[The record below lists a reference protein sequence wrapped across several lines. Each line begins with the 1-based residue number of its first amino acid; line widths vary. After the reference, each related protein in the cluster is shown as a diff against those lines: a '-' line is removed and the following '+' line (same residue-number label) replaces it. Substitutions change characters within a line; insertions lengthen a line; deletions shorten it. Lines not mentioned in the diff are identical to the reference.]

1 MAARGILDDITAGQ
15 DYVSGLFDTQ
25 AKLRA
30 GRAYAGGD
38 YAGASGILASRGDL
52 ESAERISQR
61 GARTDVLSA
70 VDNKDFGAART
81 AAASAGNTGLYDAAS
96 GAEDDETAQKTQ
108 WLTQA
113 TDALKQLP
121 AESRQKAF
129 TDYIAPTI
137 KMMGADDA
145 MLSAVTATELTDE
158 ALDAFKA
165 SLGGKSGKRIE
176 KIGDSLVEIGS
187 DGTAREIYKAPAGSK
202 VVGNSLVT
210 DDGQVLYTAP
220 EYRSVA
226 ADTSL
231 VEIGGGGGGAPV
243 SGGSQL
249 PRGLR
254 NNNPGNIEDG
264 AFAKSQPGY
273 KGSDGR
279 FAIFETADAGQAAQ
293 AALLQSYGSRG
304 INTIS
309 AAVNR
314 WAPKSDGNDS
324 TAYANYVASR
334 LGVSADTPID
344 LTNPKNA
351 RALATVMA
359 EFENGPQSKSS
370 GVAPAGGGARVIAQ
384 GPAKQKSG
392 PEWVSETI
400 NGTSVLVNKTTGDRK
415 ADPTI
420 PIEKPSKLGAD
431 AIARF
436 SLMVPSAVTAVR
448 TMKRLEDGG
457 YSLNKDAVAAR
468 VAQTMGPGGIIG
480 GAARTMAGQDY
491 QNYNQAAKA
500 FESSILPI
508 LSGAAV
514 SESEAERLVT
524 AALPQIGDTKETAK
538 TKAQSRQNMVKAA
551 EMLLRGAS
559 TRDIAALLIPADLA
573 PAPSGSPKPAPRAP
587 PRVGEV
593 KNGYRY
599 TGGNPSQPSSWAK
612 L

>member
-1 MAARGILDDITAGQ
+1 MAARGILEDIQAGQ
-15 DYVSGLFDTQ
+15 NYVSGLFDTQ

-38 YAGASGILASRGDL
+38 YAGAAGLLASRGDL
-52 ESAERISQR
+52 ETAERVSQR

-70 VDNKDFGAART
+70 VDKKDFGAARGV
-81 AAASAGNTGLYDAAS
+81 AAGAGNTALYGAAA
-96 GAEDDETAQKTQ
+96 GAEDDEAAQKTQ

-121 AESRQKAF
+121 VEARQKAF

-137 KMMGADDA
+137 KMMGGDDA
-145 MLSAVTATELTDE
+145 MLSAIDATHLTDE

-187 DGTAREIYKAPAGSK
+187 DGSAHEIYKAPAGSK

-210 DDGQVLYTAP
+210 DDGRVLYTAP
-220 EYRSVA
+220 EIRSVSEGQ
-226 ADTSL
+226 SL
-231 VEIGGGGGGAPV
+231 VEIGGDATAPA
-243 SGGSQL
+243 
-249 PRGLR
+249 
-254 NNNPGNIEDG
+254 
-264 AFAKSQPGY
+264 AF
-273 KGSDGR
+273 DV
-279 FAIFETADAGQAAQ
+279 
-293 AALLQSYGSRG
+293 
-304 INTIS
+304 
-309 AAVNR
+309 AAVDNIAR
-314 WAPKSDGNDS
+314 QTGA
-324 TAYANYVASR
+324 TVT
-334 LGVSADTPID
+334 SARRSPAD
-344 LTNPKNA
+344 NA
-351 RALATVMA
+351 RAGGVTNSFHLTGQARDLVPPPGVSMA
-359 EFENGPQSKSS
+359 NYAADLKQRLGPGYDVINENDHVHVEPSS
-370 GVAPAGGGARVIAQ
+370 RGGSTGGSRVVAQ
-384 GPAKQKSG
+384 GAAKRDNG

-400 NGTSVLVNKTTGDRK
+400 NGTPVLVNKTTGDRK
-415 ADPTI
+415 ADPTN
-420 PIEKPSKLGAD
+420 PVEKPSKLGAD

-457 YSLNKDAVAAR
+457 YSLNKDAAAAR

-480 GAARTMAGQDY
+480 GTARALAGQDY
-491 QNYNQAAKA
+491 QDYNQAAKA

-524 AALPQIGDTKETAK
+524 AALPQIGDTKATAK

-551 EMLLRGAS
+551 ELLLRGAS
-559 TRDIAALLIPADLA
+559 TKDIANLLIPADLIA
-573 PAPSGSPKPAPRAP
+573 GATPSAAKPAPR
-587 PRVGEV
+587 VGEI

-599 TGGNPSQPSSWAK
+599 AGGDPAQRSSWVK
-612 L
+612 Q

>member
-1 MAARGILDDITAGQ
+1 
-15 DYVSGLFDTQ
+15 
-25 AKLRA
+25 
-30 GRAYAGGD
+30 
-38 YAGASGILASRGDL
+38 
-52 ESAERISQR
+52 
-61 GARTDVLSA
+61 
-70 VDNKDFGAART
+70 VDKKDFGAARGV
-81 AAASAGNTGLYDAAS
+81 AAGAGNTALYGAAA
-96 GAEDDETAQKTQ
+96 GAEDDEAAQKTQ

-121 AESRQKAF
+121 AEARQKAF
-129 TDYIAPTI
+129 SDYIAPTI

-145 MLSAVTATELTDE
+145 MLSAIDATQLTDE

-187 DGTAREIYKAPAGSK
+187 DGSAREIYKAPAGSK

-210 DDGQVLYTAP
+210 DDGRVLYTAP
-220 EYRSVA
+220 EIRSVGEGQ
-226 ADTSL
+226 SL
-231 VEIGGGGGGAPV
+231 VEIGGSGGAPQA
-243 SGGSQL
+243 GGSQD

-279 FAIFETADAGQAAQ
+279 FAIFDSAEAGQGAQ

-324 TAYANYVASR
+324 TAYADYVAKR

-370 GVAPAGGGARVIAQ
+370 GVAPAAGGARVIAT
-384 GPAKQKSG
+384 GPAKRSTG

-400 NGTSVLVNKTTGDRK
+400 NGTPVLVNKTTGDRK
-415 ADPTI
+415 ADPTN
-420 PIEKPSKLGAD
+420 PVEKPSKLGAD

-457 YSLNKDAVAAR
+457 YSLNKDAAAAR

-480 GAARTMAGQDY
+480 GTARALAGQDY
-491 QNYNQAAKA
+491 QDYNQAAKA

-524 AALPQIGDTKETAK
+524 AALPQIGDTKATAK

-551 EMLLRGAS
+551 ELLLRGAS
-559 TRDIAALLIPADLA
+559 TKDIANLLIPADLIA
-573 PAPSGSPKPAPRAP
+573 GATPSAAKPAPR
-587 PRVGEV
+587 VGEI

-599 TGGNPSQPSSWAK
+599 AGGDPAQRSSWVK
-612 L
+612 Q